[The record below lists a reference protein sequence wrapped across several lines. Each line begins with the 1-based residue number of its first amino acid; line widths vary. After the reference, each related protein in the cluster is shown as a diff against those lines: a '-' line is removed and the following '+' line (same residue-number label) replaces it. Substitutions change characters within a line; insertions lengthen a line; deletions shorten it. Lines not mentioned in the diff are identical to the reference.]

1 MRLIDADNFIGFMT
15 ALEEAGAES
24 VSFDDLRKFIQ
35 EQPTAYDVDQVVE
48 RIKGLDLGG
57 YNMIEDGKY
66 ALVRKSEVLEIVK
79 SAANATNGKIGE

>member
-35 EQPTAYDVDQVVE
+35 EQDRLQ
-48 RIKGLDLGG
+48 IMQL
-57 YNMIEDGKY
+57 NMSIH
-66 ALVRKSEVLEIVK
+66 
-79 SAANATNGKIGE
+79 